1 MSRNQVVR
9 KINCENPAHD
19 DRTASCAIYSDGSSY
34 CFGCQAFNAVAAP
47 PEEIEPII
55 PEDIPAKMAYIDSLP
70 KQIIRGLEFPFDN
83 MGYYVVWPK
92 RDYYKLRR
100 WASDGGRYL
109 SPVGVDKPWFY
120 LEGQKLALF
129 VCEGEINALS
139 LKKVFPDYPV
149 LSPGGVSDFT
159 GARMRKNLTQFREY
173 TRVVIVAD
181 SDLVGLKAA
190 VGLKNLIS
198 EHVPDVSI
206 VLLDVDCNE
215 MMCGDNGEEKLKET
229 IDGVEM
235 RTGLRRE

>member
-47 PEEIEPII
+47 PEEVEPII

-70 KQIIRGLEFPFDN
+70 KQQIRGLEMPFDN

-109 SPVGVDKPWFY
+109 SPVGVDKPWFF
-120 LEGQKLALF
+120 LEGKKKSLL

-139 LKKVFPDYPV
+139 LKKVFPAYPI

-159 GARMRKNLTQFREY
+159 GSKMRNNLTQFKEY
-173 TRVVIVAD
+173 NTVIIVAD

-190 VGLKNLIS
+190 VALKNLLRDYVLDVVIS
-198 EHVPDVSI
+198 
-206 VLLDVDCNE
+206 LMDVDCNE
-215 MMCGDNGEEKLKET
+215 MMCEQNGEEKLKEA
-229 IDGVEM
+229 INGVEM
-235 RTGLRRE
+235 RPGVRRE